1 MTKCLMLYDKDV
13 VGVESLKTL
22 PDDKT
27 TGWKWVVESKE
38 YYCSGHHWVR
48 HKKTWF
54 TCLIFFFFLDK
65 MCVIVIV

>member
-1 MTKCLMLYDKDV
+1 MSIRLYDKD

-27 TGWKWVVESKE
+27 TGWKFGCKIQRILLFRTSLSKE
-38 YYCSGHHWVR
+38 
-48 HKKTWF
+48 KKDMVYMSN
-54 TCLIFFFFLDK
+54 FFLDK

>member
-38 YYCSGHHWVR
+38 YYCSGHH
-48 HKKTWF
+48 
-54 TCLIFFFFLDK
+54 
-65 MCVIVIV
+65 